1 MPEVGS
7 IDLRTQEAGAV
18 QIGLE
23 ESHLAQPDAILAL
36 GRDFA
41 SVAAWSYVAFSFGR
55 WLERRRNREAGIH
68 EPPTT
73 RQLLFLA
80 HLADETEMAA
90 PPVRTRVE
98 AATAID
104 DLLEERRLR
113 EEQE

>member
-1 MPEVGS
+1 MDA
-7 IDLRTQEAGAV
+7 DLLILLAAV
-18 QIGLE
+18 AWTCVAFL
-23 ESHLAQPDAILAL
+23 L
-36 GRDFA
+36 GRL
-41 SVAAWSYVAFSFGR
+41 V
-55 WLERRRNREAGIH
+55 ERRRNREAGLS

-80 HLADETEMAA
+80 HLADETDTAA

-113 EEQE
+113 GAQE

>member
-1 MPEVGS
+1 MDT
-7 IDLRTQEAGAV
+7 DLPILLGAAAAWTCV
-18 QIGLE
+18 
-23 ESHLAQPDAILAL
+23 AFML
-36 GRDFA
+36 GRW
-41 SVAAWSYVAFSFGR
+41 V
-55 WLERRRNREAGIH
+55 ERRRNREAGLS

-80 HLADETEMAA
+80 HLADEVDLTS
-90 PPVRTRVE
+90 PPVRTRIE

>member
-1 MPEVGS
+1 MDT
-7 IDLRTQEAGAV
+7 DLL
-18 QIGLE
+18 IL
-23 ESHLAQPDAILAL
+23 LAA
-36 GRDFA
+36 
-41 SVAAWSYVAFSFGR
+41 VAAWSYVVFWFGR
-55 WLERRRNREAGIH
+55 WIERRRNRQAGIH

-80 HLADETEMAA
+80 HLSDETDMAA

-113 EEQE
+113 EAQE